1 MTKRILVVS
10 GDSLGHFFL
19 AADGSRLTFGE
30 PPDHAEVMVRGL
42 RVTGIRCE
50 VEADDEVVWRDEASE
65 GGATEQPLT
74 VGQALS
80 LGPLQMRLEEQ
91 SAVAVIA
98 ATEEEDVP
106 EVEVETIDSEP
117 FDLFSSS
124 PAAPAALRLRLK
136 VVDGADKNQTFLLPE
151 KGEVIV
157 GNSAKSAAVVLHDLY
172 VSPMHCRLDVDGQ
185 DIVVKH
191 LEGKTPTKINGQSI
205 PGPQALGR
213 EDTLRVGNSH
223 LKLEVVP
230 PEELPKPAAAE
241 LWPDE
246 VQHSR
251 VLHQKE
257 MQTATAAPPPPPAA
271 PASAWP
277 PHVGQCIGHYRL
289 GELLG
294 QGHCGVAFRAE
305 ETKTGT
311 VVTLKVLAPEFPS
324 CNEELQQFARALKAA
339 PHLVHAHLLTLHG
352 AGKTGPLSWIAREHV
367 EGESVAQYVQ
377 KVRDGGKASWTRAA
391 RVAIHLARTLRFLH
405 KHKVVHG
412 NITPNNVLIRA
423 GDKQTKLADLMLVK
437 ALNGSV
443 LQQSFLKKKLLAEA
457 PYLAPEQTRAG
468 AGGDEATDLYALGAV
483 AYALATGRA
492 PFAGETPEQIID
504 QVAHTA
510 VPRPSKYQ
518 KGIPANFEAVLL
530 KLLAKRQEDR
540 YATADL
546 LLGDLEPIAME
557 HGTSL

>member
-1 MTKRILVVS
+1 M
-10 GDSLGHFFL
+10 
-19 AADGSRLTFGE
+19 
-30 PPDHAEVMVRGL
+30 
-42 RVTGIRCE
+42 
-50 VEADDEVVWRDEASE
+50 
-65 GGATEQPLT
+65 
-74 VGQALS
+74 
-80 LGPLQMRLEEQ
+80 
-91 SAVAVIA
+91 
-98 ATEEEDVP
+98 
-106 EVEVETIDSEP
+106 
-117 FDLFSSS
+117 
-124 PAAPAALRLRLK
+124 
-136 VVDGADKNQTFLLPE
+136 
-151 KGEVIV
+151 
-157 GNSAKSAAVVLHDLY
+157 
-172 VSPMHCRLDVDGQ
+172 
-185 DIVVKH
+185 
-191 LEGKTPTKINGQSI
+191 
-205 PGPQALGR
+205 
-213 EDTLRVGNSH
+213 
-223 LKLEVVP
+223 
-230 PEELPKPAAAE
+230 
-241 LWPDE
+241 
-246 VQHSR
+246 
-251 VLHQKE
+251 
-257 MQTATAAPPPPPAA
+257 
-271 PASAWP
+271 
-277 PHVGQCIGHYRL
+277 
-289 GELLG
+289 
-294 QGHCGVAFRAE
+294 
-305 ETKTGT
+305 
-311 VVTLKVLAPEFPS
+311 
-324 CNEELQQFARALKAA
+324 
-339 PHLVHAHLLTLHG
+339 
-352 AGKTGPLSWIAREHV
+352 
-367 EGESVAQYVQ
+367 
-377 KVRDGGKASWTRAA
+377 RAA